1 MWSLFIYIGKK
12 FFRRESLI
20 VVTFVNQWVGG
31 GKWFVEVLVPFL
43 VLNKIFLLTIGTIED
58 FFFLINTLL
67 KLMTNL
73 K

>member
-1 MWSLFIYIGKK
+1 MWSLFISIGKK

-43 VLNKIFLLTIGTIED
+43 VLNKIFLLTIGTRE
-58 FFFLINTLL
+58 
-67 KLMTNL
+67 NL
-73 K
+73 